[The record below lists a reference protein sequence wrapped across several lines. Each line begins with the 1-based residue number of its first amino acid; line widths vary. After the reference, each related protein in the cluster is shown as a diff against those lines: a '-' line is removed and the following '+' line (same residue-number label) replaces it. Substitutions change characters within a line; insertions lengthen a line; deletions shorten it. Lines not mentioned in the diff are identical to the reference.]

1 MALLCADKNFPQ
13 PVVEALRQIGH
24 DVQTLQ
30 EIGKAGQGMLDEAIL
45 HDASSQNRRVL
56 TYNRKHF
63 IHLQQEQPDHAG
75 IIVCT
80 VDQNFQSL
88 TNRIDATFR
97 AKNQLLGQ
105 LIRVHR
111 PNFQ

>member
-1 MALLCADKNFPQ
+1 MALLYADKNFPQ
-13 PVVEALRQIGH
+13 PVVEALRQLGR

-30 EIGKAGQGMLDEAIL
+30 EISKAGQRMLDEAIL
-45 HDASSQNRRVL
+45 HDASSQNRTAL

-63 IHLQQEQPDHAG
+63 NQLHKEQPDHAG

-80 VDQNFQSL
+80 VDQNSQSL
-88 TNRIDATFR
+88 TNRIDAAFH
-97 AKNQLLGQ
+97 AKSQLSGQ

>member
-1 MALLCADKNFPQ
+1 MALLYADENFPQ
-13 PVVEALRQIGH
+13 PVVEALRQLGH

-30 EIGKAGQGMLDEAIL
+30 EIGKAGQRILDEAIL
-45 HDASSQNRRVL
+45 HDASSQNRTVL

-63 IHLQQEQPDHAG
+63 IHLHKEQPDHAG

-88 TNRIDATFR
+88 ANRIDAAIR
-97 AKNQLLGQ
+97 AKSQLSGQ

-111 PNFQ
+111 PNPQ